1 MSAHL
6 QVANLTKRFASP
18 RGDVIA
24 LEDLSFVA
32 PQNEFLCIV
41 GPSGCGKSTLLRS
54 IAGLIQPTAG
64 TIKFGEWSSTPRC
77 AMVFQDAGLFA
88 WLTILD
94 NVAFG
99 LETQGIA
106 QKERHRRASE
116 IIEQLGLGDFAKH
129 FPHELSGGM
138 RQRAAIARAL
148 VTAPDILLMD
158 EPFRT
163 LDAQTRLVLQDE
175 LLRLWSARPLM
186 VLFVT
191 HDIEE
196 AILLGNRVLV
206 LSSRPGRVVAQ
217 VDVPLEQPRSLLGR
231 SHPEIEE
238 LRWQIWKMLE
248 PTIRSNSSPGISA
261 R

>member
-1 MSAHL
+1 MPAQL
-6 QVANLTKRFASP
+6 QVTNLGKHFQSP

-24 LEDLSFVA
+24 LQNISFVV
-32 PQNEFLCIV
+32 PQNEFTCIV
-41 GPSGCGKSTLLRS
+41 GPSGCGKSTLLRL
-54 IAGLIQPTAG
+54 IAGLTAPTSGKVEFAG
-64 TIKFGEWSSTPRC
+64 WSSTPRC
-77 AMVFQDAGLFA
+77 AMVFQDTGLFA
-88 WLTILD
+88 WLNILD

-99 LETQGIA
+99 LETQGVKL
-106 QKERHRRASE
+106 KERHQRAGE
-116 IIEQLGLGDFAKH
+116 LLERMGLYDFARH
-129 FPHELSGGM
+129 YPRELSGGM

-148 VTAPDILLMD
+148 VTAPEILLMD

-175 LLRLWSARPLM
+175 LLRLWNEHPLT

-206 LSSRPGRVVAQ
+206 LSSRPGRILAEIP
-217 VDVPLEQPRSLLGR
+217 VPIEQSRNLIGR
-231 SHPEIEE
+231 SHPEIEA

-248 PTIRSNSSPGISA
+248 PTIQTNLDKPVLVA
-261 R
+261 